1 MGGQKMRK
9 CLLVLAAGMLFVFL
23 TSAFASAAV
32 GYNDIDA
39 AGTKDLMENAGALVV
54 FPLSP
59 IEFDNQHIKGS
70 VNIITEMLEYELPQ
84 DKDRIIIF
92 YCLGIKCVASWR
104 AAEKAVE
111 LGYRNV
117 YAFREGI
124 PGWAAAG
131 YPLVSVKPLP
141 DVEVKK
147 ISTMELAAMLDN
159 DDIILLDI
167 NLTQD
172 ARKFH
177 IDHAK
182 RIQIPLD
189 DLNVSLP
196 QLPREKKIVIICLK
210 GKRSPTAVKYLIG
223 QGYEDVVM
231 VDGGMQKWVM
241 DGRPVKRV
249 G

>member
-1 MGGQKMRK
+1 MMRK
-9 CLLVLAAGMLFVFL
+9 LLLTLTAGAMFVFL
-23 TSAFASAAV
+23 TSAFASASK
-32 GYNDIDA
+32 GYQEIDA
-39 AGTKDLMENAGALVV
+39 AGTKALMENADALVV

-59 IEFDNQHIKGS
+59 IEFDNQHIQGS
-70 VNIITEMLEYELPQ
+70 VNIVMDMLEYQLPE
-84 DKDRIIIF
+84 DKERVIVF

-111 LGYRNV
+111 LGYKNV

-124 PGWAAAG
+124 PGWKKAG

-141 DVEVKK
+141 DVKVEK
-147 ISTMELAAMLDN
+147 ITTTELVAMLDN
-159 DDIILLDI
+159 DNVVLLDI
-167 NLTQD
+167 NLRGD

-182 RIQIPLD
+182 RVHIPLD
-189 DLNVSLP
+189 ELNVSLS
-196 QLPREKKIVIICLK
+196 QLPREKKIVVICLK
-210 GKRSPTAVKYLIG
+210 GKRSPTAVKYLTG

-231 VDGGMQKWVM
+231 VEGGLQKWVM
-241 DGRPVKRV
+241 EGRPVKRV

>member
-1 MGGQKMRK
+1 MRK
-9 CLLVLAAGMLFVFL
+9 LLLILAAGMMFVLL
-23 TSAFASAAV
+23 TSAFASASK
-32 GYNDIDA
+32 GYNEIDA
-39 AGTKDLMENAGALVV
+39 AGTKALMENADALVV

-59 IEFDNQHIKGS
+59 IEFDNRHIEGS
-70 VNIITEMLEYELPQ
+70 VNIVMDMLQYDLPE
-84 DKDRIIIF
+84 DKERALVF

-111 LGYRNV
+111 LGYTNV

-124 PGWAAAG
+124 PGWEKAG
-131 YPLVSVKPLP
+131 YPLVTVKPLP
-141 DVEVKK
+141 DVEVAK
-147 ISTMELAAMLDN
+147 ITTVELVAMLEN
-159 DDIILLDI
+159 DDIVLVDI
-167 NLTQD
+167 NLKDD

-182 RIQIPLD
+182 RVHIPLD
-189 DLNVSLP
+189 ELNVSVS

-210 GKRSPTAVKYLIG
+210 GKRAPTAVKYLIG

-231 VDGGMQKWVM
+231 VEGGVQRWVM
-241 DGRPVKRV
+241 EGRPVKRV

>member
-1 MGGQKMRK
+1 MRK
-9 CLLVLAAGMLFVFL
+9 LLLILAAGMMFVLL
-23 TSAFASAAV
+23 TSAFASASK
-32 GYNDIDA
+32 GYNEIDA
-39 AGTKDLMENAGALVV
+39 AGTKALMENADALVV

-59 IEFDNQHIKGS
+59 IEFDNRHIEGS
-70 VNIITEMLEYELPQ
+70 VNIVMDMLQYDLPE
-84 DKDRIIIF
+84 DKERALVF

-111 LGYRNV
+111 LGYTNV

-124 PGWAAAG
+124 PGWEKAG
-131 YPLVSVKPLP
+131 YPLVTVKPLP
-141 DVEVKK
+141 DVEVAK
-147 ISTMELAAMLDN
+147 ITTVELAAMLEN
-159 DDIILLDI
+159 DDVVLVDI
-167 NLTQD
+167 NLKDD

-182 RIQIPLD
+182 RVHIPLD
-189 DLNVSLP
+189 ELNVSAS

-210 GKRSPTAVKYLIG
+210 GKRAPTAVKYLIG

-231 VDGGMQKWVM
+231 VEGGVQRWVM
-241 DGRPVKRV
+241 EGRPVKRV

>member
-1 MGGQKMRK
+1 MRK
-9 CLLVLAAGMLFVFL
+9 LFLVLTAGMMFVLL
-23 TSAFASAAV
+23 TSAFVSASK
-32 GYNDIDA
+32 GYNEIDA
-39 AGTKDLMENAGALVV
+39 AGTKDLVENADALVV

-59 IEFDNQHIKGS
+59 IEFDNRHIKGS
-70 VNIITEMLEYELPQ
+70 VNIVMEMLEQELPQ

-92 YCLGIKCVASWR
+92 YCLGVKCVASWR

-131 YPLVSVKPLP
+131 YPLVSVNPLP
-141 DVEVKK
+141 DVEVEK
-147 ISTMELAAMLDN
+147 ISTEELAAMLAN
-159 DDIILLDI
+159 DDVVLVDI
-167 NLTQD
+167 NLTED

-182 RIQIPLD
+182 RVHIPLD
-189 DLNVSLP
+189 ELNVSVP
-196 QLPREKKIVIICLK
+196 QLPRDKKIVIICLK

-231 VDGGMQKWVM
+231 VEGGMQKWVM

-249 G
+249 S

>member
-1 MGGQKMRK
+1 MRK
-9 CLLVLAAGMLFVFL
+9 LLLILAAGMMFVLL
-23 TSAFASAAV
+23 TSAFASASK
-32 GYNDIDA
+32 GYNEIDA
-39 AGTKDLMENAGALVV
+39 AGTKALMENADALVV

-59 IEFDNQHIKGS
+59 IEFDNRHIEGS
-70 VNIITEMLEYELPQ
+70 VNIVMDMLQYDLPE
-84 DKDRIIIF
+84 DKERALVF

-111 LGYRNV
+111 LGYTNV

-124 PGWAAAG
+124 PGWEKAG
-131 YPLVSVKPLP
+131 YPLVTVKPLP
-141 DVEVKK
+141 DVEVAK
-147 ISTMELAAMLDN
+147 ITTVELAAMLEN
-159 DDIILLDI
+159 DDVVLVDI
-167 NLTQD
+167 NLKDD

-182 RIQIPLD
+182 RVHIPLD
-189 DLNVSLP
+189 ELNVSVS

-210 GKRSPTAVKYLIG
+210 GKRAPTAVKYLIG

-231 VDGGMQKWVM
+231 VEGGVQRWVM
-241 DGRPVKRV
+241 EGRPVKRV